1 MMPDLICPNGQH
13 WYAVQTKPRNEY
25 LVRDMLEHRAIAAY
39 LPVLPLAR
47 KRASR
52 GRVDKPFFSRYL
64 FAHVDLN
71 HVPLSSINWAPGVTR
86 VVGFGGEPAP
96 VPETVIAWLRERLG
110 QINAEDY
117 HQGLPLRPGDRLR
130 VTDGPLKDMEAIFDQ
145 RLSSGDRARVF
156 IEVLGRL
163 TACQIDLSDLERA

>member
-1 MMPDLICPNGQH
+1 MMPEHTCPNGQR

-25 LVRDMLEHRAIAAY
+25 LVRDMLERRAIVAY
-39 LPVLPLAR
+39 LPVLPVAR

-52 GRVDKPFFSRYL
+52 GRGDKPFFARYL
-64 FAHVDLN
+64 FARMDLAR
-71 HVPLSSINWAPGVTR
+71 VPLSSINWAPGVTH
-86 VVGFGGEPAP
+86 VVSFGGEPAT
-96 VPETVIAWLRERLG
+96 VPEAVITWLRERLG

-130 VTDGPLKDMEAIFDQ
+130 VTHGPLRDMEAIFDQ

-163 TACQIDLSDLERA
+163 TACQIDLSDLERL